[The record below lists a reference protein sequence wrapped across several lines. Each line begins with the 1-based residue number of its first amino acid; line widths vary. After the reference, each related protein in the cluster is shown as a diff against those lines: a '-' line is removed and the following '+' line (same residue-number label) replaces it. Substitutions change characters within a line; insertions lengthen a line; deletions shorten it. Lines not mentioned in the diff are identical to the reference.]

1 MSTIVRTVVRRAGRT
16 LTTGVALGGLVATS
30 LALDGAGERAVR
42 RSVTADAMRPVAS
55 AVAIVATH
63 HRNGKRWRGHPG
75 RRVISY
81 RVKSGDTASRIAVR
95 FHAWTAELLAINH
108 KASSSFWYVGEKVKV
123 PVVTARAGHHAD
135 KKKHHPAKKH
145 PRHKAKKKKKT
156 KKSKPH
162 HTSHSSRARVRD
174 EVKRVAR
181 EHGVNPHMA
190 LAIAWQESGWQQ
202 DVRSSAGAV
211 GAMQVMPKTG
221 RWISVL
227 VGRRLHLRRLHDNVV
242 AGVVLYELLRRD
254 HSVRGALAGY
264 YQGLGSVHA
273 HGMYKSTKRYI
284 RNVKHLKQALDH
296 GWRPLH

>member
-1 MSTIVRTVVRRAGRT
+1 MSTVVRTVVRRAGRT

-55 AVAIVATH
+55 TVATVATH
-63 HRNGKRWRGHPG
+63 HRTGKRWPGHPG

-81 RVKSGDTASRIAVR
+81 RVRSGDTASRIAVR

-108 KASSSFWYVGEKVKV
+108 KTSASFWYVGEKVKV
-123 PVVTARAGHHAD
+123 PVVTARAGHHTD

-145 PRHKAKKKKKT
+145 PRHKAKKNK

-202 DVRSSAGAV
+202 DVRSSVGAV

-227 VGRRLHLRRLHDNVV
+227 VGRRLHLRRLHDNVL

-284 RNVKHLKQALDH
+284 RNVKQLKRALDH